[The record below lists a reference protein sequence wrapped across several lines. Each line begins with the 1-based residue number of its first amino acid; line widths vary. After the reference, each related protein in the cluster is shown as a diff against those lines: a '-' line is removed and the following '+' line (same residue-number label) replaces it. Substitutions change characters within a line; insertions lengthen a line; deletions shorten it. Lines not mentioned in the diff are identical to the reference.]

1 MVIDSPRH
9 QSLPSIKALFGIGQ
23 HDELSSIA
31 TLPATERSALL
42 EPPRTPLAHFSL
54 SDLQGSLPHEAATP
68 HKSSSHWAS
77 TPDSHAAK
85 PQTPSSVRTASST
98 SVRTPSSALPSPQY
112 LRHADHARTRS
123 FSDASSAYD
132 YSESERQDCHAYP
145 PSLAALAT
153 QSHHPSMAIGA
164 RAPPSSSATREA
176 AAHQQHQRRVSSS
189 SSVSVRSRS
198 RSPLVPSSSKA
209 PGEAGFGG
217 EHVLM
222 RVHAP
227 AVHGEGYEFTKEF
240 LAAKYECQYCGKRFN
255 RPSSLKIHVNTH
267 TGEKPYKCSFPS
279 CGRKFSVM
287 SNMRRHSRV
296 HAHQSSTS
304 APQPQDTA
312 WRGVSVSGSE
322 DDEELDLRSESSVGG
337 SPRMRGVGGNGTV
350 RRSSPLA
357 RMHPYAVR
365 EVSPAG
371 GGGAGEAQSALFRL
385 PLVPHYG

>member
-1 MVIDSPRH
+1 MAVDSPRH

-23 HDELSSIA
+23 HDDLSSIA

-54 SDLQGSLPHEAATP
+54 SDLQGSLPMRPRHPTSRRHTGLVLPTATRQAPDTKLGPHRIEHIGSHPRPPPQPTIPAPRRPRPHEE
-68 HKSSSHWAS
+68 
-77 TPDSHAAK
+77 
-85 PQTPSSVRTASST
+85 
-98 SVRTPSSALPSPQY
+98 L
-112 LRHADHARTRS
+112 
-123 FSDASSAYD
+123 SDASSAYD
-132 YSESERQDCHAYP
+132 YSESERQDCHVYP

-176 AAHQQHQRRVSSS
+176 AAHTAAPA
-189 SSVSVRSRS
+189 

-255 RPSSLKIHVNTH
+255 RPSSLKIHVNTIRRETVPFH
-267 TGEKPYKCSFPS
+267 HAAANSAS
-279 CGRKFSVM
+279 CPTCADTPAYMPISLPRVHH
-287 SNMRRHSRV
+287 NPRHS
-296 HAHQSSTS
+296 
-304 APQPQDTA
+304 

-337 SPRMRGVGGNGTV
+337 SPRMRGVGGNGSV

-371 GGGAGEAQSALFRL
+371 GGGAGEAQSGLFRL